1 MEHKDN
7 KFKLDLDFLEKDA
20 PKANPDKPVHQ
31 KKPERIKSEPRTPS
45 KPMSDGVKKWLTG
58 IAIVGAI
65 ALFGAFSDD
74 SSSTTPTSNSTVSS
88 SQYDDG
94 LIQTGQYRCSQY
106 HHNRAGELEPS
117 AVEGTNLDS
126 KTSQLSSEGDRMDS
140 EKYQLENEYVDEYDQ
155 WSIDQHN
162 ESIDDYNSRLQSY
175 RYRAQAHEASI
186 DSYNARVE
194 TYNNYLVANCTR
206 AY

>member
-1 MEHKDN
+1 MEHKDK
-7 KFKLDLDFLEKDA
+7 KFRLDLDFLDKDA
-20 PKANPDKPVHQ
+20 SEVKPDRSVHQ
-31 KKPERIKSEPRTPS
+31 KESEVAKSEPLKPS

-65 ALFGAFSDD
+65 GLFGALSDN
-74 SSSTTPTSNSTVSS
+74 SSSTPPTSNSTISS

-117 AVEGTNLDS
+117 ATEGANLDL
-126 KTSQLSSEGDRMDS
+126 KTDQLSSESDQMDS
-140 EKYQLENEYVDEYDQ
+140 EKYRLENEYVDEYDQ

-162 ESIDDYNSRLQSY
+162 ESIDDFNSRLKSY
-175 RYRAQAHEASI
+175 QYQAQAHEASI

-194 TYNNYLVANCTR
+194 TYNNYLIANCTR

>member
-1 MEHKDN
+1 MEHKDK

-20 PKANPDKPVHQ
+20 SEVKPDRPVHQ
-31 KKPERIKSEPRTPS
+31 KKSEETKSEPHKPS

-65 ALFGAFSDD
+65 GLFGALFDD
-74 SSSTTPTSNSTVSS
+74 SSSTPPTSNSTVSS

-117 AVEGTNLDS
+117 ATEGANLDL
-126 KTSQLSSEGDRMDS
+126 KTDQLSSESDRMDS
-140 EKYQLENEYVDEYDQ
+140 EKYRLENEYVDEYDQ

-162 ESIDDYNSRLQSY
+162 ESIDDFNSRLQSY

-186 DSYNARVE
+186 DSYNARVQ
-194 TYNNYLVANCTR
+194 TYNNYLIANCTR

>member
-1 MEHKDN
+1 MKDKIN
-7 KFKLDLDFLEKDA
+7 FDLDFLDKDA
-20 PKANPDKPVHQ
+20 PEANPNKPVHQ
-31 KKPERIKSEPRTPS
+31 KKTEETKNDSHKPS
-45 KPMSDGVKKWLTG
+45 KSMSDGAKKWLTG
-58 IAIVGAI
+58 IVIVGAI
-65 ALFGAFSDD
+65 ALFGTFSDD
-74 SSSTTPTSNSTVSS
+74 SSPTISTSNSAITA
-88 SQYDDG
+88 SQDDDG

-117 AVEGTNLDS
+117 ATDGATLDS
-126 KTSQLSSEGDRMDS
+126 KTAQLAAESDRMDS

-175 RYRAQAHEASI
+175 RYRAQAHEVVI
-186 DSYNARVE
+186 DNYNARVE
-194 TYNNYLVANCTR
+194 TYNNYLVANCIR